1 MTFPNPTKE
10 CADVAAAAAAG
21 ASFCSITSLKTAH
34 YSDCVRM
41 KKGTVIMIFVHEQKA
56 ELTHTQMQP

>member
-1 MTFPNPTKE
+1 MTFQNPTKE
-10 CADVAAAAAAG
+10 CADVAAAAAA
-21 ASFCSITSLKTAH
+21 ASCCSITSLKTAH